1 MSYEG
6 HLVVDA
12 DCHIR
17 EYWDLDRTYKDYID
31 SQYREEYARLSDAV
45 KARQRRPGD
54 VGLGDLLWPRPPGHP
69 MGIYDAFL
77 AEPREGPPANGP
89 AGPPQ
94 VTAAGHEIDPA
105 CHWDPTVRLRDMD
118 IAGVDVSVMFPSQ
131 SDGLCKLNDVGFESA
146 MHRAYHR
153 FMSDYCSE
161 SDGRLRWLADAS
173 MRDLADTIA
182 ALKYWTTHDDTFAG
196 VFISRA
202 MPDGT
207 LLDTPVLH
215 PLFAASQE
223 LDMPIWVHGG
233 ANRPPYTPWVDATN
247 SLYHGLGGMYAM
259 SALIGGGVF
268 DLFPKLRIGLF
279 ESGCGWLPWMIEKL
293 DDGMRP
299 GSALT
304 PLLKRKPSEIV
315 RSGQFFCSLDAD
327 EGLIEHVVDEVG
339 EDVLLLSTDYPH
351 GGSSWPDGVPLITN
365 RDMSES
371 AKLKIVGENATRFLP
386 KLATAFATRTQ
397 DERSAARPG

>member
-1 MSYEG
+1 MYQG
-6 HLVVDA
+6 HLVVDS

-17 EYWDLDRTYKDYID
+17 EYWDFDRTYKDYID
-31 SQYREEYARLSDAV
+31 PEYREAYARLSAAV
-45 KARQRRPGD
+45 KARQRKPGD

-77 AEPREGPPANGP
+77 AESRERPPSNGATGPL
-89 AGPPQ
+89 Q
-94 VTAAGHEIDPA
+94 VTGAGREIDPA

-118 IAGVDVSVMFPSQ
+118 IAGVDISVMFPSQ
-131 SDGLCKLNDVGFESA
+131 SDGLCMLNDVGFESA
-146 MHRAYHR
+146 LHRAYHR
-153 FMSDYCSE
+153 FMTDYCAE

-173 MRDLADTIA
+173 LRDIPDTIA
-182 ALKYWTTHDDTFAG
+182 ELRLLREEDESFAG

-207 LLDTPVLH
+207 MLDNPVLH

-247 SLYHGLGGMYAM
+247 SLYHGLGGMYAV

-268 DLFPKLRIGLF
+268 DLFPRLRIGIF
-279 ESGCGWLPWMIEKL
+279 ESGCGWLPWLLEKL

-299 GSALT
+299 GSAQT
-304 PLLKRKPSEIV
+304 PLLKRTPSDIV
-315 RSGQFFCSLDAD
+315 HSGQFFCSLDAD
-327 EGLIEHVVDEVG
+327 EGQIEHVVAEIG

-351 GGSSWPDGVPLITN
+351 GGSSWPDAVPLVTN

-371 AKLKIVGENATRFLP
+371 AKIKILGENATRFLP
-386 KLATAFATRTQ
+386 QLAAWKPRRTATA
-397 DERSAARPG
+397 G